1 MRKESTMGSMTVAE
15 AAEVKAGKRRIK
27 MTNIIVQ
34 NEREREKNTR
44 RSRRKSKAARIAR
57 RKNRMK
63 H

>member
-1 MRKESTMGSMTVAE
+1 MRKESTMGIMTVEE
-15 AAEVKAGKRRIK
+15 AAEVRAGKRRIK

-44 RSRRKSKAARIAR
+44 RNRRASKVAR
-57 RKNRMK
+57 RARRVNRKK